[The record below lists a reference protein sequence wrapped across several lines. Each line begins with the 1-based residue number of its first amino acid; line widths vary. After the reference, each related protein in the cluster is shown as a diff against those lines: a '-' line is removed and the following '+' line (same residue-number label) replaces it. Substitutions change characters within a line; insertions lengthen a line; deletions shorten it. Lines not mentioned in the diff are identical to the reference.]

1 MAFSI
6 ELWKHPIQQDGYG
19 LSNWL
24 LAEKRQVWAHTKEA
38 AIFHAVHVIDKVLG
52 MEPKTTTPKMVCAL
66 NVA

>member
-24 LAEKRQVWAHTKEA
+24 LAEKRQVWLIPGSPLSSKLYT
-38 AIFHAVHVIDKVLG
+38 
-52 MEPKTTTPKMVCAL
+52 
-66 NVA
+66 